1 MKNNCLG
8 SCAIGAT
15 FHLSE
20 NIESKRNNFI
30 FSDKYFNIDL

>member
-15 FHLSE
+15 SYLSE
-20 NIESKRNNFI
+20 NIENKRNNFI